1 LPAGYTYLRYGDFRM
16 NPEHPPLVKMLA
28 AIPLYVLH
36 ARADTD
42 DVDWKEAR
50 QWQFGWKVLYVWND
64 ADRLVFWGRVPFVLL
79 SVLVGIAVAR
89 CAARLYGE
97 GAGYLALVL
106 YAVSPD
112 LLAHGQLVT
121 TDLGVTCFMFLSVYS
136 FYRALVEPRA
146 STIIATCLAVGL
158 ALLSKF
164 SAVLLFPMLLL
175 VAGVSACCRRRALIL
190 GGGVAL
196 ILAAAMSSLVLIWTA
211 YGWRDDISPP
221 GADRPSLERN
231 HEWTKAGRAAALV
244 RAAHSA
250 GVLPEG
256 YLQGFLTALE
266 STRHRSAFL
275 L

>member
-1 LPAGYTYLRYGDFRM
+1 MTEPGTRPSAAWRAVPYVAFSVLLITVSFASMRQKSLTFDECAHLPAGYTYLRYGDFRM

-64 ADRLVFWGRVPFVLL
+64 ADRLVFWGRVPIVLL
-79 SVLVGIAVAR
+79 SVLLGIAVAR

-136 FYRALVEPRA
+136 F
-146 STIIATCLAVGL
+146 
-158 ALLSKF
+158 
-164 SAVLLFPMLLL
+164 
-175 VAGVSACCRRRALIL
+175 
-190 GGGVAL
+190 
-196 ILAAAMSSLVLIWTA
+196 
-211 YGWRDDISPP
+211 
-221 GADRPSLERN
+221 
-231 HEWTKAGRAAALV
+231 
-244 RAAHSA
+244 
-250 GVLPEG
+250 
-256 YLQGFLTALE
+256 
-266 STRHRSAFL
+266 
-275 L
+275 